1 MAKLRFGYFIA
12 PFHRAGTNPTLAL
25 QRDLEFVEHL
35 DALGYDEAWI
45 GEHHSAGTEI
55 ISSPEVFIAAAAQRA
70 PRIRFGTGVIS
81 LSYHNPLWVA
91 DRLMLLDHLTHGRVI
106 GGMGPGSLPTDSAM
120 IGLSPTDTRELLETN
135 LDIVVRLLA
144 GESVTAKTATH
155 ELIDARLQLAP
166 YSDGGIPLAVAA
178 VASPTGARLAGKHGI
193 GLLSIGATLIVDG
206 FDALAHHWGIV
217 EERAAAFGTR
227 VDRGL
232 WTLVGPFHVAETDE
246 QARADVRF
254 GIEAWFRYFQKVAAF
269 PQMTMP
275 GDRVD
280 EMIDVINNMGAGV
293 IGTPER
299 ARAQV
304 QRLWDQSGGFGCML
318 QMGHEWANP
327 AATKR
332 SAELFAAEVMPHF
345 QGQAATDAGR
355 RPAGRPAARRPRPD
369 SAECDRTHDQE
380 VRSRESR
387 ELTDV
392 RGRRRVVYAG
402 LQGLIQSVSGQPST
416 PAISSYI
423 VAPSMDSR
431 MMSACPAWR
440 DSSSMRCR
448 ATQRT
453 DQSLHVLGEPRHVVR
468 DRNRCVQIGL
478 GEDPQRLGVLRLQ
491 RLQQLV
497 EGFVVT
503 HHVLVL
509 VGGHRALDRPGIRR
523 REFRRRRGPL
533 RPAALHSGG
542 VLDQT
547 ADRQRAHRRLGPRL
561 LVGQPVGHREERVLL
576 EGEELEQGLAF
587 VGGGRGHSGH
597 R

>member
-91 DRLMLLDHLTHGRVI
+91 DRLMLLDHLTHGRLI

-254 GIEAWFRYFQKVAAF
+254 GIEAWFRYFQ
-269 PQMTMP
+269 
-275 GDRVD
+275 
-280 EMIDVINNMGAGV
+280 
-293 IGTPER
+293 
-299 ARAQV
+299 
-304 QRLWDQSGGFGCML
+304 RL
-318 QMGHEWANP
+318 
-327 AATKR
+327 
-332 SAELFAAEVMPHF
+332 
-345 QGQAATDAGR
+345 
-355 RPAGRPAARRPRPD
+355 
-369 SAECDRTHDQE
+369 
-380 VRSRESR
+380 
-387 ELTDV
+387 
-392 RGRRRVVYAG
+392 
-402 LQGLIQSVSGQPST
+402 
-416 PAISSYI
+416 
-423 VAPSMDSR
+423 
-431 MMSACPAWR
+431 
-440 DSSSMRCR
+440 
-448 ATQRT
+448 
-453 DQSLHVLGEPRHVVR
+453 RHS
-468 DRNRCVQIGL
+468 
-478 GEDPQRLGVLRLQ
+478 PK
-491 RLQQLV
+491 
-497 EGFVVT
+497 
-503 HHVLVL
+503 
-509 VGGHRALDRPGIRR
+509 
-523 REFRRRRGPL
+523 
-533 RPAALHSGG
+533 
-542 VLDQT
+542 
-547 ADRQRAHRRLGPRL
+547 
-561 LVGQPVGHREERVLL
+561 
-576 EGEELEQGLAF
+576 
-587 VGGGRGHSGH
+587 
-597 R
+597 